1 MRNYSKS
8 RLPSTLVAAASV
20 AAAMA
25 LVAAPQS
32 SLAKASSKVK
42 TYSYNIGE
50 KSYIDSLFPTIAP
63 STDASCQPK
72 AGASGITTTDSVQC
86 YLTQSLKND
95 LINASAVKVTLQT
108 KNKQQF
114 YKVSFKSADAAAAS
128 YPSMQPKWLSQPY
141 AGQAL
146 KGITDCQQDPTKCW
160 TPQIP
165 TSKTCPAPWAFYLPL
180 GLPMVAQDMVM
191 LLHYPPYVSMQQYD
205 YLNNNTLSR
214 WRRLFADVNGNIPA
228 NVSLYENIVD
238 ITPIAAPGSGE
249 SSCLT
254 TDMAMNYFDSSQ
266 HGLYISPMLNLLSD
280 PPTNPSAKNTRPII
294 AFGSEARSF
303 LSQEYKLPSVNVLQ
317 AGTLQLGGTA
327 KQTPYLGANHPIAA
341 VYQTCAV
348 NPPQNI
354 GIVAMEQQDL
364 ATSCFAT
371 TMTGKPDGDPVSVA
385 ANCLSSFT
393 TNPSPT
399 NQALICINAE
409 IDMGGLNDKGQP
421 AVSWNEAQAWC
432 NANNQNPC
440 PPVTAK

>member
-8 RLPSTLVAAASV
+8 RLPS
-20 AAAMA
+20 A
-25 LVAAPQS
+25 LVAASAPLLAAVVLVVMSQS
-32 SLAKASSKVK
+32 SCTGASGTMQ

-50 KSYIDSLFPTIAP
+50 KTYIDSLFPVITP
-63 STDASCQPK
+63 SANASCQPST
-72 AGASGITTTDSVQC
+72 AGSSITTTDSIQC

-95 LINASAVKVTLQT
+95 LINAGDVKVTLQT
-108 KNKQQF
+108 ENGQQF
-114 YKVSFKSADAAAAS
+114 YNVSFQSADAAAAS
-128 YPSMQPKWLSQPY
+128 YPAMQSKWLSQPY

-146 KGITDCQQDPTKCW
+146 KGITDCQQDPTNCW
-160 TPQIP
+160 KPQDSK
-165 TSKTCPAPWAFYLPL
+165 SKTCPAPWAFYLPL

-205 YLNNNTLSR
+205 YLNNNTLAR
-214 WRRLFADVNGNIPA
+214 WRRLFSNVNGDIPA

-254 TDMAMNYFDSSQ
+254 TDMAINYFDSTP

-280 PPTNPSAKNTRPII
+280 PPTNPSAANTRPII

-303 LSQEYKLPSVNVLQ
+303 LKQEYKLPGVNVLQ

-341 VYQTCAV
+341 VYQTCTIT
-348 NPPQNI
+348 PPQNI

-364 ATSCFAT
+364 ATSCFAA
-371 TMTGKPDGDPVSVA
+371 TMAGKPDADPVSVA
-385 ANCLSSFT
+385 STCLSSFT

-409 IDMGGLNDKGQP
+409 IDMGGLNDKGLP
-421 AVSWNEAQAWC
+421 KVSWTEAQAWC
-432 NANNQNPC
+432 NANGQNPC
-440 PPVTAK
+440 PASAK

>member
-8 RLPSTLVAAASV
+8 RLPSAFVATVASL
-20 AAAMA
+20 AAAMV
-25 LVAAPQS
+25 LVVVPEPLFAE
-32 SLAKASSKVK
+32 ASGQMQ
-42 TYSYNIGE
+42 TYNYNIGE
-50 KSYIDSLFPTIAP
+50 KAYIDSLFPMIKP
-63 STDASCQPK
+63 SSDASCQPSA
-72 AGASGITTTDSVQC
+72 AGSSITTADSIQC

-95 LINASAVKVTLQT
+95 LITADAVKVTVQT
-108 KNKQQF
+108 EGGQQF
-114 YKVSFKSADAAAAS
+114 YNVSFQSADAAAAS
-128 YPSMQPKWLSQPY
+128 YPTIQPQWLSQPY

-146 KGITDCQQDPTKCW
+146 KGITDCQQDPANCW
-160 TPQIP
+160 KPQVSK
-165 TSKTCPAPWAFYLPL
+165 SKTCPAPWAFYLPL

-205 YLNNNTLSR
+205 YLNNNTLAR

-254 TDMAMNYFDSSQ
+254 TDMAVNYFDSTQ

-280 PPTNPSAKNTRPII
+280 PPTNPSATNTRPVI

-303 LSQEYKLPSVNVLQ
+303 LQREYNLPSVNVLQ
-317 AGTLQLGGTA
+317 AGTLQLGGGTT

-341 VYQTCAV
+341 VYQTCMV
-348 NPPQNI
+348 STQNI

-364 ATSCFAT
+364 ATSCFAS
-371 TMTGKPDGDPVSVA
+371 TMAGQPDGDTVSVA
-385 ANCLSSFT
+385 ASCLGSFT

-399 NQALICINAE
+399 NQALICINAK
-409 IDMGGLNDKGQP
+409 IDMGGLNFKGLP
-421 AVSWNEAQAWC
+421 AVSWSQAQTWC

-440 PPVTAK
+440 PAAN